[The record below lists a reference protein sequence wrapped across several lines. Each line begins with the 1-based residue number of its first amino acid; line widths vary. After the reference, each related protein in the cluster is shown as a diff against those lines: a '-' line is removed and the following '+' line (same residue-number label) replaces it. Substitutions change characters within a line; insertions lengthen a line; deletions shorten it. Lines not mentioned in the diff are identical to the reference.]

1 MFSLRMR
8 HNAMNKYEYDLKKK
22 KLQDKWKVI
31 QNMQIE
37 EMPNDEDIE

>member
-8 HNAMNKYEYDLKKK
+8 HNAMSKNEYELKKK

-37 EMPNDEDIE
+37 EMPDDEDIE